1 MSYTDL
7 GAPQSR
13 NEAILMNMLGATYD
27 LSDPQSRIEYLLI
40 EILNNGGGGGGGT
53 TNYNALS
60 NKPQIN
66 SVELSGNKSLA
77 DLGITVDSALS
88 TSSENAVQ
96 NKVVTLALNEKLS
109 IAFSMPA
116 AAIGFLG
123 KQVLYVGSNT
133 QDYTKGYMYEC
144 QEVPDTS
151 PTEYA
156 WVQIGA
162 YQIVIDSSLSTTS
175 EHPVQNKVITQE
187 LGKRLVIA
195 SVMPEASED
204 LEGEQRLYVG
214 ATNLNYSLG
223 NIYECQEIAPATDP
237 KTYHW
242 VVINV
247 ADPPVDSA
255 LSTVSENPVQN
266 KIITAA
272 LNDKL
277 GKASTMPTPSAAL
290 LNMLIVYSGE
300 TTATYTKGV
309 IYECLLVPESDPAEY
324 VWQALNTFEINA
336 DDALSLTSENPV
348 QNKVITAA
356 LNGKVGKASTM
367 PAASESLL
375 NMLVVYSG
383 ETTQDYTKGV
393 IYQCLLVPESDPAE
407 YVWQAL
413 NTFEIN
419 ADTTLSLTSENAVQ
433 NKVITAALNTKL
445 EKITTMPAASADL
458 EGKQYIYLGQTD
470 VNYTQGLIYECQ
482 EITPVTEPKTYHW
495 VAINALNI
503 TIDGALSTTSQNP
516 VENRVVTAAIN
527 EKVSSNVDLDNTDD
541 LDDVVVSG
549 FYNAESTD
557 NSPYA
562 DAFVMVMANDSGD
575 CCYQMAVDQATGNKS
590 QRMMINGTWG
600 SWEAMNYV
608 SFGD

>member
-266 KIITAA
+266 K
-272 LNDKL
+272 
-277 GKASTMPTPSAAL
+277 
-290 LNMLIVYSGE
+290 
-300 TTATYTKGV
+300 
-309 IYECLLVPESDPAEY
+309 
-324 VWQALNTFEINA
+324 
-336 DDALSLTSENPV
+336 
-348 QNKVITAA
+348 VITAA

-482 EITPVTEPKTYHW
+482 EITPATEPKTYHW